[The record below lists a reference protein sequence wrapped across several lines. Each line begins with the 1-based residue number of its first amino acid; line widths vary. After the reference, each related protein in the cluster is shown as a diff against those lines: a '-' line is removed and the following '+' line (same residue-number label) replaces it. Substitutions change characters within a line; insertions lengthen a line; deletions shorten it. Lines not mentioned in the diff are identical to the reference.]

1 MKLKYFPIKMSWSKQ
16 EVPHGMIEVN
26 QKCNISCD
34 GCYKNKFNF
43 EKSLEEIKRE
53 VDLLARKRNL
63 AAITIA
69 GGEPTLYKDLNEV
82 VRYISSKNIRPILLT
97 NGTLLTKERILELKK
112 NGLARIAIHIDR
124 HQNKRPDSKPAKKD
138 SELNFL
144 RKKYVD
150 LCYECGMNSV
160 LQLTL
165 YKDNLKEFLDVVDF
179 AQKLP
184 DTNLGIL
191 ITLYSNTADIKKEN
205 KILEITNEYIIKL
218 FYEEKGLV
226 PTYYLP
232 SSNDENSLRWVFYNS
247 FMTIDKTG
255 VIHKLNMHPKN
266 KTALKLFSILPRI
279 IKGRYSFEDPRTQ
292 KQTFFALSLYGL
304 LSFSPKTFYKCM
316 KFKKLAKS
324 NENLK
329 IFSLLFQQGPKKLAN
344 GKYDT
349 CKNCPDSTVRNGKIM
364 PICLADQISPIKIT

>member
-1 MKLKYFPIKMSWSKQ
+1 MKLKHFPVKMSWSKR

-43 EKSLEEIKRE
+43 EKRLEEIKRE
-53 VDLLARKRNL
+53 VDLLASQRNL

-69 GGEPTLYKDLNEV
+69 GGEPMLYADLDEV

-97 NGTLLTKERILELKK
+97 NGTLLTKERIRELKRK
-112 NGLARIAIHIDR
+112 GLARIAIHIDR
-124 HQNKRPDSKPAKKD
+124 HQNKRPDSKLVKKE

-165 YKDNLKEFLDVVDF
+165 YKDNLKEFLEVVDF

-191 ITLYSNTADIKKEN
+191 ITLYSNTADIKKESR
-205 KILEITNEYIIKL
+205 ILEITNKDIIKL

-232 SSNDENSLRWVFYNS
+232 SNNDETSLRWVFYNS
-247 FMTIDKTG
+247 FITVDKKGT
-255 VIHKLNMHPKN
+255 IHKLNMHPKN
-266 KTALKLFSILPRI
+266 KTPLRLFLILSRI
-279 IKGRYSFEDPRTQ
+279 IRGRHSFEDPRTQ
-292 KQTFFALSLYGL
+292 KQTFFALFLYGL
-304 LSFSPKTFYKCM
+304 LSFSQKTFRECI
-316 KFKKLAKS
+316 KFKKLAKD

-344 GKYDT
+344 GKYEI
-349 CKNCPDSTVRNGKIM
+349 CKNCPDSTVRNGKII
-364 PICLADQISPIKIT
+364 PICLADQISPIKIK